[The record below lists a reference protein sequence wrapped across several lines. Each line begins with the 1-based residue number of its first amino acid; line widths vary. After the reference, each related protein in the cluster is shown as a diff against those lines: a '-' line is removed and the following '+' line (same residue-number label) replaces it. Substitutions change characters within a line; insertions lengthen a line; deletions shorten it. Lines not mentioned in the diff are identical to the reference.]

1 MLEKALPKNGEII
14 MMAGVRNTRL
24 VLAAACMALVWCI
37 GSVSAAGAGGAASPS
52 TVVSA
57 VSPSVVAAPP
67 AAASGTAAPLSFG
80 SMTDPRDKK
89 TYKTV
94 VIGTQTWM
102 AENLNFTAKKGSFAF
117 NKEEKN
123 ADTYGRLFY
132 WQTAMDKAKSSD
144 AVPSNVQGVCPTGW
158 HLPSDAE
165 WGILENYLGG
175 VAVAGGKMKEAGT
188 GHWVAPNAGAD
199 NGSGF
204 TALPGGF
211 NNFLY
216 NGLGTAGCFWSS
228 TEGASNMAWVH
239 ILTNTGANVERYN
252 YGKSGAYSV
261 RCVLD

>member
-1 MLEKALPKNGEII
+1 
-14 MMAGVRNTRL
+14 
-24 VLAAACMALVWCI
+24 
-37 GSVSAAGAGGAASPS
+37 
-52 TVVSA
+52 
-57 VSPSVVAAPP
+57 
-67 AAASGTAAPLSFG
+67 
-80 SMTDPRDKK
+80 MTDPRDNK

-117 NKEEKN
+117 QKEEKN
-123 ADTYGRLFY
+123 TDTYGRLYY
-132 WQTAMDKAKSSD
+132 WQTAMDKSKSSN

-188 GHWVAPNAGAD
+188 AHWTAPNAGAD
-199 NGSGF
+199 NSSGF

-228 TEGASNMAWVH
+228 TEGDPKMAWVH
-239 ILTNTGANVERYN
+239 ILTTTGASIDRYN

-261 RCVLD
+261 RCVQN